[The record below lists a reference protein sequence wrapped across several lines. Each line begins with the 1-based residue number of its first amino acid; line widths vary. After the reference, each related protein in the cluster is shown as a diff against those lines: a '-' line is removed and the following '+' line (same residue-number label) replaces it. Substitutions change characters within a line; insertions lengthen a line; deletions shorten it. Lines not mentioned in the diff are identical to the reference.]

1 MRFAQLNEEPSIV
14 DQIIGDFEA
23 PLDSAPRPEK
33 IQTLPATSR
42 DPVKIQGIDHN
53 TFSQWLR
60 SKEQVRHA
68 IQEKLET
75 PKMSLKNCIA
85 LYTEYNIKIDDFV
98 ILEFPIKAVF
108 PYREYD
114 RDIKDGSYTGRPGG
128 WTGSKTSE
136 EYTDMM
142 KDIQKHG
149 IKEPGIMDIIDLK
162 GGMYAIQLAEGNHRL
177 RIAGQLGMDKMP
189 IRFSYGF
196 G

>member
-14 DQIIGDFEA
+14 DQLIGDFEA
-23 PLDSAPRPEK
+23 PSDNGEQAPRSEK
-33 IQTLPATSR
+33 IQTPVRTAKE
-42 DPVKIQGIDHN
+42 PVKIQGIDHN

-98 ILEFPIKAVF
+98 ILEFPVESVF

-114 RDIKDGSYTGRPGG
+114 RDMKDGYTG
-128 WTGSKTSE
+128 KMDQE
-136 EYTDMM
+136 EYTDLM
-142 KDIQKHG
+142 KDINKHG
-149 IKEPGIMDIIDLK
+149 IKNPGILTISANGAD
-162 GGMYAIQLAEGNHRL
+162 YQVQLGEGNHRL
-177 RIAGQLGMDKMP
+177 RIAQKLGKEKFP
-189 IRFSYGF
+189 LTFSYTF